1 MGGMGVVALLPGCVE
16 SSLGHPARLGAAW
29 AVVWRG
35 ARAPESRPLAVGK
48 GLGGCIRASLVLE
61 VGQVLPC

>member
-1 MGGMGVVALLPGCVE
+1 MGGMGAVTLLPGCVE
-16 SSLGHPARLGAAW
+16 SSLGHPARVVW

-35 ARAPESRPLAVGK
+35 ARAPASRPLAVGK